1 MLRIGFLPSDF
12 NPMLLMLGDAEDFRA
27 LGGVMRSFA
36 RQPGDTRI
44 DTMGFCATSN
54 TAVVLTASD
63 GPPGIHVQCGGV
75 QGSGVQGG
83 GVQGGGLLWRMDAD
97 RATGFAG
104 QMDALADPGL
114 LSGSEM
120 LECST
125 EDEIPVKLSRGEY
138 TDDFLV
144 P

>member
-12 NPMLLMLGDAEDFRA
+12 NPMLLMLGDAEDCRA
-27 LGGVMRSFA
+27 LGGVMRGFA
-36 RQPGDTRI
+36 RQPDDTRI
-44 DTMGFCATSN
+44 DTMGFCAASN
-54 TAVVLTASD
+54 TAVLLTASD
-63 GPPGIHVQCGGV
+63 GPPGIHRNVN
-75 QGSGVQGG
+75 
-83 GVQGGGLLWRMDAD
+83 GLLWRIDAA

-104 QMDALADPGL
+104 QMDTLADPGL

-138 TDDFLV
+138 TDDFLI

>member
-27 LGGVMRSFA
+27 LGGVMRNFA

-63 GPPGIHVQCGGV
+63 GPPGIHVQ
-75 QGSGVQGG
+75 GG
-83 GVQGGGLLWRMDAD
+83 GVQGGGVLWRMDAD